1 MKKIYFPLLAIA
13 AIALVSCKEDD
24 PKPEPTPGGV
34 DTPDAV
40 EVTISTATIE
50 TKAAQLEFKGND
62 AMSIFPKVNNQ
73 ATSANIVDGVKATYD
88 GTKWTMTPAVKI
100 NSTQKNAFM
109 YAVSPYDASYTEL
122 TKIPVDIT
130 KQVDLMY
137 SGSYVAA
144 SLNTPHVKFNMKHAL
159 SLMTINIVPVN
170 YTTGAGNVKSFKL
183 SEVYN
188 AGVLDAST
196 GKLNKGT
203 SKGSVTVNIN
213 KNVTDGG
220 WRSDLPGIWT
230 MPFNTKIDSEKA
242 KFAATIDGKTF
253 ELEVPEVEMKQGY
266 QYIFRLVLT
275 DNGLE
280 FDPTKTETISLNVL
294 DDAEQSFEGYG
305 KVTVKTSG
313 STMLTPAFTG
323 DMVFGTVAAPGK
335 STPYSPS
342 KELEGL
348 SSGQTVIIESWN
360 STGFT
365 FETLEGVGTIDLSQY
380 E

>member
-13 AIALVSCKEDD
+13 AVALASCGEKKD
-24 PKPEPTPGGV
+24 EPAPNPGGN

-40 EVTISTATIE
+40 EVTISTANIE
-50 TKAAQLEFKGND
+50 TKAAQLEFKAND
-62 AMSIFPKVNNQ
+62 AMSIFPKINNQ
-73 ATSANIVDGVKATYD
+73 ATSANIVDGVKATFD
-88 GTKWTMTPAVKI
+88 GAKWTMTPAVKI
-100 NSTQKNAFM
+100 NQTQKNAFM
-109 YAVSPYDASYTEL
+109 YAVSPYDASYKEL

-137 SGSYVAA
+137 SGSYVPA
-144 SLNTPHVKFNMKHAL
+144 SLTSPAVKLNMKHAL

-170 YTTGAGNVKSFKL
+170 YTGAGTVKEFKL
-183 SEVYN
+183 SDVCN
-188 AGVLDAST
+188 SATLDAST
-196 GKLNKGT
+196 GKLTKGDQ
-203 SKGSVTVNIN
+203 KGSVTVAVN
-213 KNVTDGG
+213 KTVSQGG
-220 WRSDLPGIWT
+220 WRSDLPGIWAI
-230 MPFNTKIDSEKA
+230 PFNTKIVSDKA
-242 KFAATIDGKTF
+242 KFSATIDGKSY

-280 FDPTKTETISLNVL
+280 FDPSKTETISLNVT
-294 DDAEQSFEGYG
+294 DDAEQSFQGYG
-305 KVTVKTSG
+305 KVSVNTSG
-313 STMLTPAFTG
+313 SNMLTPSFSG
-323 DMVFGTVAAPGK
+323 DMVFGTINAPGK
-335 STPYSPS
+335 TLPYSPA

-348 SSGQTVIIESWN
+348 SAGQNVVIESWN